1 MRLPVPLVRSN
12 WPRAWKKYGVPAGIP
27 PDSAAR
33 ANEAAGNKG
42 RGAVGADLAVEDQ
55 RTGLAGV
62 ADAGMK
68 GAVLHLGGKLRNI
81 ALGAAGGRAGD
92 PSRPPSVVGLRFR
105 RRCQDQVGDLQ
116 LRLLHMGAG
125 G

>member
-1 MRLPVPLVRSN
+1 MRLPAPLVRSN
-12 WPRAWKKYGVPAGIP
+12 WARAWKKYGVPSGMPRGSAVRAG
-27 PDSAAR
+27 
-33 ANEAAGNKG
+33 EAAGNKG

-62 ADAGMK
+62 ADTGMK

-81 ALGAAGGRAGD
+81 ALGAAGGRAGERG
-92 PSRPPSVVGLRFR
+92 RPPSVVSLRFR
-105 RRCQDQVGDLQ
+105 WRCQDQVGDLQ